1 MVASFLSGLVT
12 KARKGHFPGSSRRQ
26 IKVFQQQM
34 KKGRFFAPF
43 STSPLFVS
51 AWLVASY
58 LRLFIGGGGFSKLNR
73 RCRQNRGLIIV
84 CNHKPGWHFYFLLCR
99 QLEFEDQVTFSDSI
113 KLIEKCITR
122 KTWSALH
129 IVHNEERIVLCLAGN
144 VGQRAL
150 GRHPA

>member
-1 MVASFLSGLVT
+1 MIRLV
-12 KARKGHFPGSSRRQ
+12 Q
-26 IKVFQQQM
+26 IIIC
-34 KKGRFFAPF
+34 RNDIL
-43 STSPLFVS
+43 TS
-51 AWLVASY
+51 
-58 LRLFIGGGGFSKLNR
+58 
-73 RCRQNRGLIIV
+73 
-84 CNHKPGWHFYFLLCR
+84 YFLLCCS
-99 QLEFEDQVTFSDSI
+99 LEFEDQVTFSDSI

>member
-1 MVASFLSGLVT
+1 M
-12 KARKGHFPGSSRRQ
+12 
-26 IKVFQQQM
+26 I
-34 KKGRFFAPF
+34 RFVQSCAII
-43 STSPLFVS
+43 SWDDILTS
-51 AWLVASY
+51 
-58 LRLFIGGGGFSKLNR
+58 
-73 RCRQNRGLIIV
+73 
-84 CNHKPGWHFYFLLCR
+84 YFLLCR
-99 QLEFEDQVTFSDSI
+99 LLEFEDQVTFSDSI